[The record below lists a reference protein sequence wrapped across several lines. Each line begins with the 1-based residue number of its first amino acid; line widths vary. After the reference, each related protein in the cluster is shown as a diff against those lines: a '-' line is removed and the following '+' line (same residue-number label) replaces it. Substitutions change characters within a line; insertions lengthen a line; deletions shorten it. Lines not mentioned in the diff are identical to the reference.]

1 MGRKLLFL
9 LAVGFGSGYSP
20 LVPGTTGTLAAIPV
34 HILLV
39 WSFPAAFPLVA
50 LAFIPLAILAAEV
63 GGRQLPGKDPRPV
76 VVDEWAGY
84 FVTVAFHPLSWQVVL
99 LGFLAFRLFD
109 IVKPF
114 PARRLENLP
123 GGTGIVLDD
132 IMAGVYGN
140 ILLWLVLPYV

>member
-39 WSFPAAFPLVA
+39 WAFPSAFPLLA

-99 LGFLAFRLFD
+99 LGFLVFRLFD

-140 ILLWLVLPYV
+140 LLLWLVLPYV